1 MTQLLRIP
9 MYTHNTNFQLVFF
22 LIFFFFDQSYVLFIF
37 VWRVGLN
44 FGT

>member
-9 MYTHNTNFQLVFF
+9 MYTHNTNFQLFFF
-22 LIFFFFDQSYVLFIF
+22 LIIFFDQSYVLFIF